1 MTNHHTASEVPR
13 DQAPTAKQQNY
24 IRRLAPARGVSF
36 TPPRTRR
43 EASQLI
49 DSLRRRRPD
58 SPADRHRETRAL
70 QADMATRRGDA
81 ARVREHELDGHG
93 SSATWKART

>member
-13 DQAPTAKQQNY
+13 DQAPTTKQQSC
-24 IRRLAPARGVSF
+24 IRQLALARGVSF
-36 TPPRTRR
+36 APPRTRR
-43 EASQLI
+43 EASRLI
-49 DSLRRRRPD
+49 DTLRRRRPD

-70 QADMATRRGDA
+70 QADMATRRGDNA
-81 ARVREHELDGHG
+81 QVRDHELDGHG

>member
-13 DQAPTAKQQNY
+13 DQAPTTKQQAY
-24 IRRLAPARGVSF
+24 IRQLALARGISF
-36 TPPRTRR
+36 TPPRTKR

-58 SPADRHRETRAL
+58 SPTDRLRETRAV
-70 QADMATRRGDA
+70 QADMATRRGDS

-93 SSATWKART
+93 SSATWKERA